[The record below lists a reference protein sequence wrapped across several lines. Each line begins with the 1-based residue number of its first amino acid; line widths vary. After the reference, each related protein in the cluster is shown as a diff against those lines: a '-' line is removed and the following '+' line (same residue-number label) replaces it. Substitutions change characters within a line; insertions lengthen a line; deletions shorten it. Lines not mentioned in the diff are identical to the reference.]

1 MRMKYINLKL
11 AGYVIFEEL
20 TSHKDMA
27 AKFPRDEVI
36 SAGFVA
42 MWATDDE
49 MQVQA
54 SDGSQ
59 TLKVNSLD
67 NDAEHIKRRICL
79 Y

>member
-1 MRMKYINLKL
+1 MKYINLKN

-27 AKFPRDEVI
+27 AKFPRDEVV

-49 MQVQA
+49 MQVKA
-54 SDGSQ
+54 SDGSE
-59 TLKVNSLD
+59 TLKVNSLED
-67 NDAEHIKRRICL
+67 DADKIKRRIKL